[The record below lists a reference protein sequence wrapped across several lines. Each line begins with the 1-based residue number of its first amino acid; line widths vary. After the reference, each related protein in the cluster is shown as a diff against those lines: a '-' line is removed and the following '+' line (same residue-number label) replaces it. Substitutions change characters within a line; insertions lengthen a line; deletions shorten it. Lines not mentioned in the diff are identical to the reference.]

1 MGLIPGHKPC
11 HLCVKINARTRKIV
25 RKGPGL
31 LLMPKLTLYEFFMT
45 LSPGVRLNLNFA
57 TFPGSLIS
65 LFRSKPFSPPSVE
78 HQTMDS
84 WLFANSIISSISQWR
99 SRCHANSSTVN
110 LSTDFLPVVCLMSKE
125 APHLGSHFLTFT
137 SLVETPLLGT
147 WCWTYE
153 IKSKQRKNVPCRIQ
167 TYNQRKGKPP

>member
-11 HLCVKINARTRKIV
+11 HLCVKINARTGKIV
-25 RKGPGL
+25 GKIPS
-31 LLMPKLTLYEFFMT
+31 LTCAAKTNPQRIFIT

-78 HQTMDS
+78 HQTRDS
-84 WLFANSIISSISQWR
+84 WRFANSIISSISQWM

-125 APHLGSHFLTFT
+125 ARHLGTHFLTFP
-137 SLVETPLLGT
+137 SLVETHLLGT